1 MSSERKDEVPRWG
14 HVRGVSGG
22 SSRDCSRV
30 FYGMCRRRSTDL
42 IVVPYECIGLGS
54 RLMNETLIY
63 HGPDD
68 ARSLA
73 CWGMIFYVFLVQL

>member
-1 MSSERKDEVPRWG
+1 MQKEEERSSFLCIG
-14 HVRGVSGG
+14 L
-22 SSRDCSRV
+22 
-30 FYGMCRRRSTDL
+30 F
-42 IVVPYECIGLGS
+42 IVVPYERIGLGS

>member
-1 MSSERKDEVPRWG
+1 MVNDLREERFTKRLLEGLVRNVQKDEERN
-14 HVRGVSGG
+14 SFL
-22 SSRDCSRV
+22 CIN
-30 FYGMCRRRSTDL
+30 FF
-42 IVVPYECIGLGS
+42 IVVLYERIGLGS

-73 CWGMIFYVFLVQL
+73 CWGMIFHV